1 MDHELTILEHLG
13 ELRRRIIIVLA
24 SLCVTT
30 IFSLPFAGHVLKIL
44 KLPAAGIVGK
54 LAVFSPQD
62 AFLIYMRVSFLTGFI
77 IALPVILYQ
86 FWAFLVPAIE
96 ERFKQYLV
104 YFIMSC
110 SIAFVSGSLFSYFI
124 LLPKALTF
132 LLSFGVD
139 ELNPIIAADSYI
151 SFVVG
156 LILSCGL
163 MFQMPILSFILTRI
177 GLINSRALRNKFGIA
192 IVAIFVVA
200 AVITPTTDV
209 FNMMLLAIPMLF
221 LYEISIWVSAVTGR
235 LRASAHKPV
244 EI

>member
-1 MDHELTILEHLG
+1 MNNELTILEHLD
-13 ELRRRIIIVLA
+13 ELRRRIIIALI
-24 SLCVTT
+24 SLCVSTAL
-30 IFSLPFAGHVLKIL
+30 SLPFAGQALRIL

-62 AFLIYMRVSFLTGFI
+62 AFLIYMRVSFLAGFI

-86 FWAFLVPAIE
+86 FWAFIAPAIE

-104 YFIMSC
+104 YFIISC
-110 SIAFVSGSLFSYFI
+110 SVAFVSGCLFSYFI

-132 LLSFGVD
+132 LLGFGVD

-163 MFQMPILSFILTRI
+163 MFQMPILSFILTKI
-177 GLINSRALRNKFGIA
+177 GLINARVLRKKFGLAVI
-192 IVAIFVVA
+192 AIFVVA
-200 AVITPTTDV
+200 AIITPTTDV
-209 FNMMLLAIPMLF
+209 FNMMILAIPMLF
-221 LYEISIWVSAVTGR
+221 LYEISIWVSVLAR
-235 LRASAHKPV
+235 RNAAR
-244 EI
+244 